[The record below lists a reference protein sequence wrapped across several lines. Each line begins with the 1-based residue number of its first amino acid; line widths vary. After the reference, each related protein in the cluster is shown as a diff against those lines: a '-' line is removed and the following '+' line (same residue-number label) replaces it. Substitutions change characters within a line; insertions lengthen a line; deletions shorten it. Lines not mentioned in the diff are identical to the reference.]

1 MADEARKVAEEA
13 LADWQRGERK
23 EVQENRLARLAAE
36 RRAGA
41 AEAKAEEEQARL
53 TPNPNPNPDPWD
65 SAGNTTTCILA
76 TSPRL

>member
-1 MADEARKVAEEA
+1 MEA

-36 RRAGA
+36 RRAEA
-41 AEAKAEEEQARL
+41 AEAKAEAAEAKAEAEQARL

-76 TSPRL
+76 TSLRL